1 MLFLYWTKI
10 LKTGALDEAVFFF
23 LTFLIFLISALSLA
37 SKNLLTCRLVDSVK
51 CVVILSIYVIVY
63 LNNEQILNM
72 SISTKSFI
80 SYSI

>member
-10 LKTGALDEAVFFF
+10 LKTGALDEAVFF

-37 SKNLLTCRLVDSVK
+37 SNNLLTCRLVDSVK

>member
-1 MLFLYWTKI
+1 MKL
-10 LKTGALDEAVFFF
+10 FF